1 MKIKKNDTVYVIAG
15 KDKKTTGK
23 VLSVDAEANKI
34 KVEGVCVQMKHQ
46 KARKANE
53 TSGIVKVTG
62 SIDASNVMVVCPACN
77 AHTRVG
83 YSIVGDKKIRVCKK
97 CGKPLDVKAEA
108 KKAAK
113 KAATKKMDDGA
124 AKKKTADTAAKK
136 TTKKPAAKKAAD
148 KAEYGE
154 IKWQTKRLRLLKKL
168 QPIRSMLAERRNCT
182 RKKSFRIS

>member
-23 VLSVDAEANKI
+23 VLSVDTEANKI

-83 YSIVGDKKIRVCKK
+83 YSLVGDKKIRICKK
-97 CGKPLDVKAEA
+97 CGKPLDVKAEVKKA
-108 KKAAK
+108 TKKAA
-113 KAATKKMDDGA
+113 
-124 AKKKTADTAAKK
+124 AKKTDAPAKK

-148 KAEYGE
+148 KAE
-154 IKWQTKRLRLLKKL
+154 
-168 QPIRSMLAERRNCT
+168 
-182 RKKSFRIS
+182 